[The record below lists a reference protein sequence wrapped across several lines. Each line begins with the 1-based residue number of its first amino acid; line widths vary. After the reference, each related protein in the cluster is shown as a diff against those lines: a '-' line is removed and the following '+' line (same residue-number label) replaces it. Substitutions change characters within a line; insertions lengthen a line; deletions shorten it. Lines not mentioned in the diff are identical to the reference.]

1 MRLGQGNWKVGPQVP
16 AGLVMASGI
25 LALAFLFDAMP
36 VLATQT
42 PTEAIRSTSTEVIRL
57 LHDEELQKPARNAER
72 LRLLEKVVG
81 NRFSYDEMSKRA
93 LGQQWNQLTD
103 KEKKEFV
110 TLFRTLLVKTYA
122 NKIDG
127 YGRQRLQYLDERS
140 KEGFAEV
147 RTKIVYAKNE
157 FLLDFRMLQRA
168 GEWLVYDVIVDGISL
183 INNYRGQFTKIL
195 RSSSYA
201 ELVEMLRKKTEGGV
215 TVPPE

>member
-1 MRLGQGNWKVGPQVP
+1 
-16 AGLVMASGI
+16 MASGT
-25 LALAFLFDAMP
+25 LALVFLFGAMP
-36 VLATQT
+36 VLAAET
-42 PTEAIRSTSTEVIRL
+42 PTEAIKSTSLEVIRL
-57 LHDEELQKPARNAER
+57 LHDEELQKPGRYGER

-103 KEKKEFV
+103 EEKKEFV

-140 KEGFAEV
+140 KDGYAEV
-147 RTKIVYAKNE
+147 RTKIIYSKNE

-168 GEWLVYDVIVDGISL
+168 DEWLVYDVVVDGISL
-183 INNYRGQFTKIL
+183 IANYRGQFTKIL

-201 ELVEMLRKKTEGGV
+201 ELVQMLRKKTEGPV
-215 TVPPE
+215 TVQTE